1 MGTMLPYG
9 AAIKDAIESNSLEKM
24 KAVRE
29 QSKRV
34 IHEQGD
40 LEVAFLELQDAI
52 QKLESK

>member
-9 AAIKDAIESNSLEKM
+9 AAIKDAIESNNLEKM
-24 KAVRE
+24 KAIRE

-34 IHEQGD
+34 IQEQGD
-40 LEVAFLELQDAI
+40 LEVAFLELQEAI